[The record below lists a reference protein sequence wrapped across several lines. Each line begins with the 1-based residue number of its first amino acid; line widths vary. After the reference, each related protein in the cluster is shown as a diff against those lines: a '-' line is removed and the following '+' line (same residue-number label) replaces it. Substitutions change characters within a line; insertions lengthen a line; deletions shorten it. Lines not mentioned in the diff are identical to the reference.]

1 MGQPCKSSYRETVVP
16 GFYAA
21 NPIASTTVVIGRIKC
36 ALAFFLCSQAE
47 KNTMDR
53 QEAIEFLMDHYENP
67 RNNGPLDHPD
77 VSLSGGNPGCA
88 DIITMHARFGKDG
101 RLEAVNWEGEGCT
114 ISRAAAS
121 YVTEITQGK
130 TAEEVEEMSFEDLVE
145 QLGRELVVTRP
156 TCATLALGTLKQGV
170 HEYHMHKAAEE
181 AHYPALSS
189 ETSEATSWSD
199 VLFRWCYLQLVS
211 NS

>member
-1 MGQPCKSSYRETVVP
+1 
-16 GFYAA
+16 
-21 NPIASTTVVIGRIKC
+21 
-36 ALAFFLCSQAE
+36 
-47 KNTMDR
+47 MDR
-53 QEAIEFLMDHYENP
+53 QEAIEFLMDHYEYP
-67 RNNGPLDHPD
+67 RNNGSLDHPD

-130 TAEEVEEMSFEDLVE
+130 TAEEIEEMSFEDLIE
-145 QLGRELVVTRP
+145 QLGRELVMTRP
-156 TCATLALGTLKQGV
+156 TCATLALGTLKKGV

-181 AHYPALSS
+181 AYYPALSNES
-189 ETSEATSWSD
+189 SKATS
-199 VLFRWCYLQLVS
+199 
-211 NS
+211 